1 MIKMAFKRVV
11 KILGIWGLAVTA
23 ALTIGMQPAM
33 AAPKPI
39 KVTLAHADVADP
51 TMYVHAGAVAFKEY
65 VERESKGNIKV
76 NISPAAALG
85 NTASIQEQTM
95 TGEIEISTSHT
106 EGTIAI
112 VYPNIQCLTIPYLF
126 QYVDQALEVFHGDFG
141 KKLWE
146 DMRKQTG
153 LRMIGVWD
161 NGGFRNYT
169 NNVREVRTPKDMKG
183 LKIRTMDIPA
193 HMEIVRA
200 LGANPVPISWA
211 ETYTSIQTGVVDG
224 HENSIPTM
232 ILGSIQEVTKYMV
245 MDGHVYTQ
253 LHMFCNDKWFNGLP
267 KEYQDIVL
275 RGGEVAGYAGQRA
288 NRVYREIGRAILI
301 KAGVKIYD
309 PTPDEV
315 AQFRALAQPPVLKF
329 IREKGVK
336 DPKWVDEILKEADK
350 ALYTLGYKKQGGAA
364 VKKK

>member
-1 MIKMAFKRVV
+1 MAFK
-11 KILGIWGLAVTA
+11 KMMKNCCIWGLAVTA
-23 ALTIGMQPAM
+23 ALMIINLQPAF
-33 AAPKPI
+33 AADKVI
-39 KVTLAHADVADP
+39 KMTLAHADVADP
-51 TMYVHAGAVAFKEY
+51 TMYVHAGAVAFKAY
-65 VERESKGNIKV
+65 VEKESNGKILV

-141 KKLWE
+141 KRLWE

-267 KEYQDIVL
+267 KEYQEIIL
-275 RGGEVAGYAGQRA
+275 RGGEEAGYAGQRA

-315 AQFRALAQPPVLKF
+315 AQFSALAQPPVLKF

-350 ALYTLGYKKQGGAA
+350 ALYTLGYKKKGGAT